1 MLFEP
6 IYNLR
11 LIYDFFFK
19 SLQKQYHGVPEKK
32 DINQKAQC
40 ANKTQFLIFSY
51 FSILFSSSGW
61 NSLKSQITTFSPCL
75 YVSGW

>member
-6 IYNLR
+6 IHNLR

-40 ANKTQFLIFSY
+40 ANKTIFNFFL
-51 FSILFSSSGW
+51 L
-61 NSLKSQITTFSPCL
+61 
-75 YVSGW
+75 

>member
-6 IYNLR
+6 IHNLR

-40 ANKTQFLIFSY
+40 ANKTIFNFFLLWHTFLIFRLEFSQVTDYYFFTLPLSY
-51 FSILFSSSGW
+51 
-61 NSLKSQITTFSPCL
+61 
-75 YVSGW
+75 